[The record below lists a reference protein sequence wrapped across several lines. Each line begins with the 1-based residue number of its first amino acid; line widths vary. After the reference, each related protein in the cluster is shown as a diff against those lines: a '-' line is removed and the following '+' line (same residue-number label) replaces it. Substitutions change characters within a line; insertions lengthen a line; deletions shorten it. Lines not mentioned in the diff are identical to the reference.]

1 LKFHFVWQ
9 CFKNWLCCE
18 YYPIKC
24 ENFLF
29 CDIIM
34 IGVSYYKWGGY
45 GVQENQKVY
54 DITIIGGG
62 PAGLFTA
69 FYGGMR
75 QASVKIIES
84 LPQLGGQLS
93 ALYPEKYIYDVAGFP
108 KIRAQ
113 ELINNLKEQMRKFDP
128 IVALEQSVEKLEK
141 QEDGTFKLTTNKE
154 VHYSKTIII
163 TAGNGAFQPRRLEL
177 DSAAQYEQKN
187 LYYFIEDLN
196 QFAGQKVVVFGGGD
210 SAVDWA
216 LMLEPIAEKVSIVH
230 RRDKFRA
237 HEHSVE
243 NLHNSKVDVKT
254 PYVPAELIGD
264 ESGIKQVVLETVNGE
279 DKVTLDVDAVIC
291 NYGFVSSLGP
301 IKEWGLDIEKN
312 SIVVNSK
319 METNIPGI
327 YAAGDIC
334 TYDGKVKLIAC
345 GFGEAPTAVNNAKA
359 FIDPKAKIQP
369 LHSSSMFNK

>member
-1 LKFHFVWQ
+1 
-9 CFKNWLCCE
+9 
-18 YYPIKC
+18 
-24 ENFLF
+24 
-29 CDIIM
+29 M
-34 IGVSYYKWGGY
+34 
-45 GVQENQKVY
+45 QENQKVF

-62 PAGLFTA
+62 PVGLFTA

-108 KIRAQ
+108 KVRAQ
-113 ELINNLKEQMRKFDP
+113 ELINNLKEQMAKFEP
-128 IVALEQSVEKLEK
+128 SVALEQSVEKLEK

-154 VHYSKTIII
+154 VHFSKTVII

-177 DSAAQYEQKN
+177 ESAVQYEKKN

-216 LMLEPIAEKVSIVH
+216 LMLEPIAEKVTIIH

-243 NLHNSKVDVKT
+243 NLFNSKVDVKT
-254 PYVPAELIGD
+254 PYIPAELIGD
-264 ESGIKQVVLETVNGE
+264 EDGIKQVVLQDANGE
-279 DKVTLDVDAVIC
+279 GKETIDVDAVVC

-301 IKEWGLDIEKN
+301 IKEWGLEIVKN
-312 SIVVNSK
+312 SIAVNSK

-345 GFGEAPTAVNNAKA
+345 GFGEAPTAVNNAKS
-359 FIDPKAKIQP
+359 FIDPKAKVQP
-369 LHSSSMFNK
+369 LHSSSMFDK

>member
-1 LKFHFVWQ
+1 MK
-9 CFKNWLCCE
+9 E
-18 YYPIKC
+18 
-24 ENFLF
+24 
-29 CDIIM
+29 DT
-34 IGVSYYKWGGY
+34 
-45 GVQENQKVY
+45 KVY

-62 PAGLFTA
+62 PVGLFTA

-108 KIRAQ
+108 KVRAQ
-113 ELINNLKEQMRKFDP
+113 ELVNNLKEQMAKFEP
-128 IVALEQSVEKLEK
+128 TVCLEQAVDTVEK
-141 QEDGTFKLTTNKE
+141 QADGVFKLTTDQE

-163 TAGNGAFQPRRLEL
+163 TAGNGAFQPRKIELEE
-177 DSAAQYEQKN
+177 AASFEKAN
-187 LYYFIEDLN
+187 LHYFIDDLN
-196 QFAGQKVVVFGGGD
+196 QFAGQRVLICGGGD

-216 LMLEPIAEKVSIVH
+216 LMLEPIAEKVTLVH

-243 NLHNSKVDVKT
+243 NLNNSKVQVLT
-254 PYVPAELIGD
+254 PFVPKELTGAGNI
-264 ESGIKQVVLETVNGE
+264 EQVVLEEVKGE
-279 DKVTLDVDAVIC
+279 RKEVIDVDSVIV
-291 NYGFVSSLGP
+291 NFGFVSSLGP
-301 IKEWGLDIEKN
+301 IKNWGLEIEKN

-319 METNIPGI
+319 METNVEGI

-334 TYDGKVKLIAC
+334 TYEGKVKLIAS

-359 FIDPKAKIQP
+359 YMDPKARVQP
-369 LHSSSMFNK
+369 LHSTSLFEK